1 MPELLRRRS
10 AEERHIPKSLYLLHA
25 PCAFA
30 FPALKALQAFVGD
43 CRGILLP
50 LAAVWLLAACGPPA
64 PWRQESYVFGTRVE
78 LLIAGVPEAR
88 AQAAANRVLQDFD
101 RLHRTYHAWQ
111 PSELSA
117 LNAAIAAGRPREVT
131 AEFAAFISEAQGVAA
146 AGDHLFDPGIGRLI
160 ALWGF
165 HTDDIQ
171 PRLPDAAAV
180 KALLGPHPSIAD
192 LSVIPGSCPEP
203 RRGETASPASIEGRA
218 GGSCVTSRSKSVAID
233 FGGYLKGVA
242 LDRAAT
248 MLRQDGVANALI
260 NIGGNVMAL
269 GTRDGQ
275 VGGASWRVAI
285 QHPRPQGVG
294 GAPLAS
300 LQLKGGEAIG
310 TSGDYH
316 RYFELAGRRYCHLLD
331 PRTGVPADGTQA
343 VTILIAPGPA
353 AGMRSDALSKPI
365 FIAGRDWRT
374 MASKLGVDA
383 VLRVGADGRV
393 SATPAMRAR
402 LKIEVPDL
410 KLEVPE

>member
-1 MPELLRRRS
+1 M
-10 AEERHIPKSLYLLHA
+10 IT
-25 PCAFA
+25 
-30 FPALKALQAFVGD
+30 
-43 CRGILLP
+43 
-50 LAAVWLLAACGPPA
+50 AAWLLAACGPPA

-78 LLIAGVPEAR
+78 LLITGVPEAQAR
-88 AQAAANRVLQDFD
+88 AAGNRVLQEFD
-101 RLHRTYHAWQ
+101 RMHRSYHAWQ
-111 PSELSA
+111 PSELFA
-117 LNAAIAAGRPREVT
+117 LNAAIAAGRQREVT
-131 AEFAAFISEAQGVAA
+131 AELAALISEAQAVAA

-192 LSVIPGSCPEP
+192 LSVVPGSCPEP
-203 RRGETASPASIEGRA
+203 RSADTASPPSPEKGA
-218 GGSCVTSRSKSVAID
+218 GGSCVSSRSKSVAID

-242 LDRAAT
+242 LDRAAAI
-248 MLRQDGVANALI
+248 LRQDGAANALI

-269 GTRDGQ
+269 GTRDGRAD
-275 VGGASWRVAI
+275 GASWRVGI

-300 LQLKGGEAIG
+300 LELKDGEAIG

-365 FIAGRDWRT
+365 FIAGRDWRA
-374 MASKLGVDA
+374 MARKLEVDA
-383 VLRVGADGRV
+383 VLRVGADGTA

-402 LKIEVPDL
+402 LKIEVPEL
-410 KLEVPE
+410 KLVVVE